1 ARRNGPLTVAQL
13 NSLMEAAQK
22 RAYRNGLGSWHP
34 LFWASK
40 LHFYLTTV
48 PFYNFP
54 YTFGYLFS
62 AAVYVRAREASQ
74 GFEGLCEAVL
84 RDTGRM
90 RVEDLARVHLGLDLT
105 REDAWAD
112 AVELVTQDVD
122 EFVALARR
130 VATTGTAERG

>member
-1 ARRNGPLTVAQL
+1 MNIYARYLFELEFYAARRNGPLTVAQL

-62 AAVYVRAREASQ
+62 AAVYVPGAGGKPR
-74 GFEGLCEAVL
+74 L
-84 RDTGRM
+84 
-90 RVEDLARVHLGLDLT
+90 
-105 REDAWAD
+105 
-112 AVELVTQDVD
+112 
-122 EFVALARR
+122 
-130 VATTGTAERG
+130 